1 MTPLTLPFFSWQ
13 HLVIVGV
20 CALMIIGLVAL
31 QPVFKS
37 TDRYLGFLIVLMVS
51 LEVFRQIWYIVHQH
65 YDVSFVLPFHLC
77 GLQIFLMPWMYLSK
91 KEGLKSFVYYA
102 GVIGGVLAI
111 VFNDSPYPLTHVLV
125 FQSYMIHTLI
135 LSISLIMVR
144 SRYLKVTSKGWAQ
157 SAVMLLALIPILMI
171 VNQLTQ
177 GNYMYVSSMNKPGI
191 LSGLTQIVGWFYI
204 PLLYG
209 AVVAVWFG
217 LFKLTLAYQRHC
229 LKKSSQSR

>member
-1 MTPLTLPFFSWQ
+1 
-13 HLVIVGV
+13 
-20 CALMIIGLVAL
+20 
-31 QPVFKS
+31 
-37 TDRYLGFLIVLMVS
+37 
-51 LEVFRQIWYIVHQH
+51 
-65 YDVSFVLPFHLC
+65 
-77 GLQIFLMPWMYLSK
+77 
-91 KEGLKSFVYYA
+91 
-102 GVIGGVLAI
+102 
-111 VFNDSPYPLTHVLV
+111 
-125 FQSYMIHTLI
+125 MIHTLI